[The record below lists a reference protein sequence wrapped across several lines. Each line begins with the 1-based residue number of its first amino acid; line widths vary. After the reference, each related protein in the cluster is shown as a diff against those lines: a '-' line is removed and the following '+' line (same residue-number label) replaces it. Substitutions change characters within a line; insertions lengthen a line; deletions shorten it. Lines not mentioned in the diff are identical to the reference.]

1 MEGLNTAPGEN
12 RPRGVHNKIIIII
25 LANEQRGR
33 TTQTFTHA
41 RTPRQT
47 GRGGGEGRR
56 GGGEEGRRG
65 GGEEGRRGGGEEGRR
80 GGGEFEASDQRALA
94 GRLAEVPYGHPQYLT
109 CWSV

>member
-1 MEGLNTAPGEN
+1 MRGEKERHLPNRLNTAPGEN
-12 RPRGVHNKIIIII
+12 RLRGVHNKIIIII

-47 GRGGGEGRR
+47 GRG
-56 GGGEEGRRG
+56 EEGRRG
-65 GGEEGRRGGGEEGRR
+65 GGEEGRRGGR

-94 GRLAEVPYGHPQYLT
+94 GRLADVPCGHPQYLT